1 MTDNKKFNT
10 SIVNLEQLQKFKF
23 TIPTYQRPY
32 VWGEEQIEKLLG
44 DFHKSY
50 LHNKEEDYFI
60 GTILTK
66 ENGIEAELIDGQ
78 QRFTTLWLTAF
89 VLKRKNKNSAIE
101 KFLINEDKSLKMNF
115 EIRTEVEDYFKIL
128 LEKNLYKLY

>member
-1 MTDNKKFNT
+1 MTDNKKFST

-44 DFHKSY
+44 DFYKTY
-50 LHNKEEDYFI
+50 LNNNEEDYFI

-66 ENGIEAELIDGQ
+66 ENGVEAELIDGQ
-78 QRFTTLWLTAF
+78 QRFTT
-89 VLKRKNKNSAIE
+89 
-101 KFLINEDKSLKMNF
+101 
-115 EIRTEVEDYFKIL
+115 
-128 LEKNLYKLY
+128 